1 MEKKAVG
8 ERIPHRVMTSGGK
21 KTPNLLREKKN
32 NNPEEF
38 NSSSKFP
45 SDRGAAFT
53 RTRGFEEFPHQLG
66 GWQRPARDRDL
77 RPHHAAPL
85 ACPETPRSLAGML
98 ASRCC
103 PCSPPTAPNFG
114 AGQVL
119 ALHPPAPLCTS
130 QEQCGERRKH
140 PSWPA
145 RQAKLSCTSGGGFSF
160 PKWWGRAS
168 GGGCSPLP
176 SSCPLSGQASGRILH
191 GPAVQPPAQPLPRLC
206 GLWLALGKAPRADL
220 INGNQINRV
229 LMKASPGRF
238 PGAGSGDCKG
248 NLEPAQPG
256 PCGCPRPGQDT
267 EEPPPASRCHLPA

>member
-21 KTPNLLREKKN
+21 KTPNLLREKKT
-32 NNPEEF
+32 NNPEES

-45 SDRGAAFT
+45 SDRGAAF
-53 RTRGFEEFPHQLG
+53 TRGFEEFPHQLG
-66 GWQRPARDRDL
+66 GWQRPARDREL

-114 AGQVL
+114 AGRVL

-145 RQAKLSCTSGGGFSF
+145 RQAKLSCTSGGGFPS
-160 PKWWGRAS
+160 RS
-168 GGGCSPLP
+168 GGAGPAVGAAAPCPAPVPPPGRLRAGSCTAPQCSPLP
-176 SSCPLSGQASGRILH
+176 SPCPGSAG
-191 GPAVQPPAQPLPRLC
+191 C
-206 GLWLALGKAPRADL
+206 GSLWAKR
-220 INGNQINRV
+220 RV
-229 LMKASPGRF
+229 PI
-238 PGAGSGDCKG
+238 
-248 NLEPAQPG
+248 
-256 PCGCPRPGQDT
+256 
-267 EEPPPASRCHLPA
+267 